1 MKYVNPYQLLET
13 LNGGPLPD
21 FERNTLMLVRKK
33 AFAEL
38 ELAGAQLEVDSH
50 TYSKN
55 DLLQLFD
62 GLQDGNQLQY
72 HAAIS
77 QDPVLLQFLTEGAI
91 KGNHFRKAALYDDP
105 GFLNFISPYFEA
117 VYTPMVL
124 KSIHDRETRVLTD
137 LRPKTLLMN
146 GEYQARSF
154 ERIQR
159 PLQQIVDRLLEI
171 KNAFL
176 RNKAAL
182 GNVGIAAFPQ
192 EALDLGSIY
201 TVAIFNLLP
210 DEGFADIRDDY
221 AVAVYNLLAATTNT
235 DMPRTIEMLSNLRQL
250 KVSDNRHQEIE
261 NRYQYL
267 YNFHERARAR
277 TTAAPRGG
285 GSGGIRGGGIVFAVI
300 FILRLLLMLS
310 HCK

>member
-1 MKYVNPYQLLET
+1 MKYVNPYQLLAT

-21 FERNTLMLVRKK
+21 FERNTLLLVRKK

-38 ELAGAQLEVDSH
+38 ELAGAHLEVDSH

-62 GLQDGNQLQY
+62 SLQDGSQLQY

-77 QDPVLLQFLTEGAI
+77 QDPVLLQFLEDGTI

-105 GFLNFISPYFEA
+105 GFLDFVSPYFEG
-117 VYTPMVL
+117 VYTPLVL
-124 KSIHDRETRVLTD
+124 KSINDRETRVLTD

-159 PLQQIVDRLLEI
+159 PLQHIIDRVDEV
-171 KNAFL
+171 KNTFL
-176 RNKAAL
+176 RNKAAM
-182 GNVGIAAFPQ
+182 GNIGIAAFPS
-192 EALDLGSIY
+192 EALELGSIY

-235 DMPRTIEMLSNLRQL
+235 DMRRTIETLSNLRQL
-250 KVSDNRHQEIE
+250 KVGDNRRQEIE

-267 YNFHERARAR
+267 YNFQERATAR
-277 TTAAPRGG
+277 GVGAPPRSSGG
-285 GSGGIRGGGIVFAVI
+285 GLRGGGIVFAVI